1 MKREAR
7 REGRRKAEGAEREG
21 EMEERGW
28 SLSIFTP
35 QLCRL
40 LVPGVNSAFYVQLY
54 SPKVAMKI
62 IISRT
67 IKNV

>member
-40 LVPGVNSAFYVQLY
+40 LVPGVNSAFLC
-54 SPKVAMKI
+54 SALFTKGSDENNNK
-62 IISRT
+62 
-67 IKNV
+67 